1 VVLAAGGVEA
11 VVGALR
17 AHVGVAAV
25 QEQGCW
31 AAFNLTFSDEGQA
44 AVLAAGVEQL
54 PRDAASNHPALAV
67 LVQEMLDG

>member
-1 VVLAAGGVEA
+1 
-11 VVGALR
+11 
-17 AHVGVAAV
+17 VAAV